1 MKNTMTFIGCR
12 VSNFVKKTDFFFQQ
26 NFETLIVIGGKH
38 CAARLTYVRTI
49 VGPWWQFALLEE
61 RKISYVHRNVTYTI
75 QK

>member
-1 MKNTMTFIGCR
+1 MFIGCR
-12 VSNFVKKTDFFFQQ
+12 VSNFGEKTVFFFQQ
-26 NFETLIVIGGKH
+26 NFETLIIEGKH

-61 RKISYVHRNVTYTI
+61 RKISYVHKNVTYTI